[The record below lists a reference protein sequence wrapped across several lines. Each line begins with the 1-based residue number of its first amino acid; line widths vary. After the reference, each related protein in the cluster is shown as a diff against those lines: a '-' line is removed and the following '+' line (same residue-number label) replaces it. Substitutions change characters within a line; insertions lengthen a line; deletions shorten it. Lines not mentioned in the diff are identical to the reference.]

1 MSRSPRRRPG
11 GGEPLTGTSM
21 GEGGMSVGEGEVT
34 AVRMAVAVMAV
45 LVLVVRI
52 EPGDALGVADG
63 RGRK

>member
-1 MSRSPRRRPG
+1 
-11 GGEPLTGTSM
+11 M
-21 GEGGMSVGEGEVT
+21 GEGGMSVGEGEAT

-63 RGRK
+63 RGRKE